1 MTISPQETLRPSV
14 VVALVSLIPIAVGG
28 YMLFDGMHALL
39 LGSYYGPGIGPW
51 GFLVSIVGISPAE
64 MAVPLIVQGSFWLF
78 FLAAGV
84 YHRRWAWYG
93 KMATAIATLWYIPFG
108 TILSIVQVAVL
119 VRYRNLLKI

>member
-1 MTISPQETLRPSV
+1 MRPNA
-14 VVALVSLIPIAVGG
+14 VVAVVSAIPIAVGG

-51 GFLVSIVGISPAE
+51 GFLVSIAGIDPGA
-64 MAVPLIVQGSFWLF
+64 MAAPFVIQGSLWLF

-93 KMATAIATLWYIPFG
+93 KLATAIATLWYIPFG
-108 TILSIVQVAVL
+108 TILSIAQVVVL
-119 VRYRNLLKI
+119 VRYRNLLRM